1 MQIKIASLYVNDQD
15 KALDFYTGKLGFT
28 KMADIP
34 MGPSYRWLTV
44 VSPEGVAGVELAL
57 EGLHFEGAKAYQQAL
72 YSAGIPATAF
82 VTTDVEAE
90 ARQLRERGVVVR
102 GEPVDMGPIKAV
114 TFEDGCGNLIHL
126 VQPLMTPAAQPE

>member
-1 MQIKIASLYVNDQD
+1 MQIKIASLYVDDQD
-15 KALDFYTGKLGFT
+15 KALGFYTGKLGFT

-57 EGLHFEGAKAYQQAL
+57 EGLHFDGARAYQQAL
-72 YSAGIPATAF
+72 YAAGIPATAF
-82 VTTDVEAE
+82 VTEDIEAE
-90 ARQLRERGVVVR
+90 VQRLRERGVTVR
-102 GEPVDMGPIKAV
+102 GEPVDMGPIRAV

-126 VQPLMTPAAQPE
+126 VQPKMLPPQ